1 MYLFQQFNY
10 VKCVVQALEKA
21 TAVRGNAAFH
31 FSDSLTYSNSP
42 EEKARS
48 LRALPTRTSAVAQ
61 NKEFNK
67 GFARIAQS
75 SFAEESSHF
84 VLLTVAALSLAPSS

>member
-1 MYLFQQFNY
+1 MLPFSFSAAFSAFFMYSLQQFNN

-21 TAVRGNAAFH
+21 TAVSGNAAFH
-31 FSDSLTYSNSP
+31 FSDSLTDSNSP

-61 NKEFNK
+61 NREFNK
-67 GFARIAQS
+67 GFAGIAQS
-75 SFAEESSHF
+75 Q
-84 VLLTVAALSLAPSS
+84 LC